1 MNSTSSAP
9 GVVWTEVDSN
19 IIRGSNQNNQSNK
32 FVNINIIVLW
42 IVYKTKNFQNEIE
55 GVGCLELFE

>member
-9 GVVWTEVDSN
+9 GVVSTEVDSN
-19 IIRGSNQNNQSNK
+19 IIRVSNQNNQSNK

-55 GVGCLELFE
+55 CVGCLELFE

>member
-9 GVVWTEVDSN
+9 GVVWTEADSN

-55 GVGCLELFE
+55 GVGFLELFE